1 MNILITGGN
10 GYVARNLSKG
20 LSDYNLTITNRSN
33 LDLLDAKKVK
43 KFFNYKFFDVVI
55 HTATS
60 GGSRLKSDNQE
71 VFYQNCLMHQNIL
84 ENSSSFDKYISF
96 GSGAELDRR
105 FNIDHTTDIK
115 NAFPIDPYGMS
126 KNFIAKSGI
135 LYPNFYNLRI
145 FNVFNHDELSTR
157 MIKSNII
164 NYLNKKPIVIHQDK
178 WMDFF
183 YMEDLIKVVKFVI
196 DSNIKQK
203 TINCSY
209 SEKIKLSSIAEI
221 INQLS
226 DYKVEVQIESTSIG
240 YSYYGDYNMHLI
252 DVEPTG
258 LHNGIIETYETL
270 KQGIE

>member
-96 GSGAELDRR
+96 GSFIL
-105 FNIDHTTDIK
+105 FN
-115 NAFPIDPYGMS
+115 
-126 KNFIAKSGI
+126 
-135 LYPNFYNLRI
+135 
-145 FNVFNHDELSTR
+145 
-157 MIKSNII
+157 
-164 NYLNKKPIVIHQDK
+164 
-178 WMDFF
+178 
-183 YMEDLIKVVKFVI
+183 
-196 DSNIKQK
+196 
-203 TINCSY
+203 
-209 SEKIKLSSIAEI
+209 
-221 INQLS
+221 
-226 DYKVEVQIESTSIG
+226 
-240 YSYYGDYNMHLI
+240 
-252 DVEPTG
+252 PT
-258 LHNGIIETYETL
+258 
-270 KQGIE
+270 K